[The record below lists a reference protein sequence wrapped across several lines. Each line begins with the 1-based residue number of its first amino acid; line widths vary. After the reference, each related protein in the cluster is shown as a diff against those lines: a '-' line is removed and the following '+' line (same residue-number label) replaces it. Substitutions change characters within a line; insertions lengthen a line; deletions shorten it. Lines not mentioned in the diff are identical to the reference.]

1 MLGSMGVRSVQSSK
15 AALGAAMLAALGLA
29 GCPASRRAA
38 PPSVP
43 AVPPAEVAPPVA
55 GAIRYRIVGDESLV
69 VVLAYRGGTLAS
81 FGHNHVIASRA
92 LIGVIDLRE
101 PLTASTLDL
110 YLPVAAFTVDEA
122 ELRSGRGPEFAA
134 AVPDSAR
141 EGTRRNM
148 LGESLLDAARFPAIV
163 VRAVSLTG
171 GPGTFAARL
180 DVNVRGES
188 HSLVVPVQVDRRGAE
203 RLHVTAK
210 FTVEQSALGLTPFSV
225 MLGALQVEDT
235 LGVEVDLSA
244 RRVP

>member
-1 MLGSMGVRSVQSSK
+1 
-15 AALGAAMLAALGLA
+15 
-29 GCPASRRAA
+29 
-38 PPSVP
+38 
-43 AVPPAEVAPPVA
+43 VPPAEVAPPVA
-55 GAIRYRIVGDESLV
+55 GAIRYRVVGDESLV

-92 LIGVIDLRE
+92 IAGVIDLRE

-122 ELRSGRGPEFAA
+122 GLRDGRGPAFAT

-148 LGESLLDAARFPAIV
+148 LGESLLDAARFPAIA
-163 VRAVSLTG
+163 VRAVSLAG

-180 DVNVRGES
+180 EVNVRGES
-188 HSLVVPVQVDRRGAE
+188 HSLVVPVQVDRPGAE
-203 RLHVTAK
+203 RLQVTAK

-235 LGVEVDLSA
+235 LSVEVDLNA

>member
-1 MLGSMGVRSVQSSK
+1 M
-15 AALGAAMLAALGLA
+15 
-29 GCPASRRAA
+29 
-38 PPSVP
+38 
-43 AVPPAEVAPPVA
+43 
-55 GAIRYRIVGDESLV
+55 
-69 VVLAYRGGTLAS
+69 
-81 FGHNHVIASRA
+81 IASRA

-225 MLGALQVEDT
+225 MLGALQVAGELR
-235 LGVEVDLSA
+235 LGAHAVQQA
-244 RRVP
+244 RHLGQRRGPGLVAGGRHVGGLVPPGDGLQV